1 MGFFTDLKE
10 DLNQAVNELM
20 PDETAAEK
28 PRRGQENNQTL
39 NQSVNLEEMLQNMS
53 EFEVPGGNGETMP
66 EGSAQKSAAMGIT
79 VEDPVWNT
87 NAQGTEGLG
96 EVQQSVETLQSSL
109 DSMMQSESFTES
121 NLESEL
127 RATFGASADEESA
140 EDYLSS
146 KPARANA
153 EDYPAS
159 KPARSNAEDYLSSKP
174 VQRNTEGID
183 KQWFLDFKNMD
194 KTDEMAVIT
203 AGMKIKGD
211 ILSNGSV
218 DVNGEVEGNIQIQ
231 GKLNITG
238 KLNGNSR
245 AEEIFAGSAR
255 ITGDLISSGTVKI
268 AAGTVVRGN
277 IEATSAVVAGAV
289 KGTIDVKGPVILDTT
304 AVVLGNIQAKSMQIN
319 NGAQIEGM
327 CVLCYAEQSA
337 AKFFENQDNM

>member
-20 PDETAAEK
+20 PEEMAEEK
-28 PRRGQENNQTL
+28 PRKGQGKNQAL
-39 NQSVNLEEMLQNMS
+39 DQSVSLEEMLQNMS
-53 EFEVPGGNGETMP
+53 EFEMS
-66 EGSAQKSAAMGIT
+66 EGSMQKSEAMGIT
-79 VEDPVWNT
+79 VEDPAWET
-87 NAQGTEGLG
+87 EAQGTEGLG
-96 EVQQSVETLQSSL
+96 GVQQSVETLQNSL

-146 KPARANA
+146 KPALG
-153 EDYPAS
+153 
-159 KPARSNAEDYLSSKP
+159 NAEDYLSSKP
-174 VQRNTEGID
+174 TQGNTEGID
-183 KQWFLDFKNMD
+183 KKWFLDFKNMD

-203 AGMKIKGD
+203 SGMKIKGD

-277 IEATSAVVAGAV
+277 IEATSAVIAGAV
-289 KGTIDVKGPVILDTT
+289 KGTIDIKGPVILDTT

>member
-20 PDETAAEK
+20 PEEMTEEK
-28 PRRGQENNQTL
+28 PRKGQGKTRAL
-39 NQSVNLEEMLQNMS
+39 DQSVNLEEMLQNMS
-53 EFEVPGGNGETMP
+53 EYEMS
-66 EGSAQKSAAMGIT
+66 EGSAEAIPVGNMQKSEAMGIT
-79 VEDPVWNT
+79 VEDPVWET
-87 NAQGTEGLG
+87 EPQGTEGLG
-96 EVQQSVETLQSSL
+96 GVQQSVETLQNSL

-140 EDYLSS
+140 EDYL
-146 KPARANA
+146 
-153 EDYPAS
+153 AS
-159 KPARSNAEDYLSSKP
+159 KPALGNAEDYLSSKP
-174 VQRNTEGID
+174 TQGNTEGID
-183 KQWFLDFKNMD
+183 KKWFLDFKNMD

-203 AGMKIKGD
+203 SGMKIKGD

-277 IEATSAVVAGAV
+277 IEATSAVIAGAV
-289 KGTIDVKGPVILDTT
+289 KGTIDIKGPVILDTT